1 MEVDRTRLLDEERAV
16 DTLRLNNNFN
26 SSYSGRQCGAQGC
39 ERVAVKPGKRKRRD
53 LGAENQIS
61 RNRTAKTRCHDE
73 VLVDVNG

>member
-1 MEVDRTRLLDEERAV
+1 MEVHRTRLLGKERAI
-16 DTLRLNNNFN
+16 DTLWVNNNFN
-26 SSYSGRQCGAQGC
+26 GSDSGRQCGAQGC